1 MKIVDQTCGIENS
14 VKNQHKY
21 EKVGM
26 KNEISLMCKTK
37 GTKEKWREQAQ
48 NELLVFNFIGIDLRS
63 WLIDLINQLG
73 LIKIR
78 PSHCRTLCRS

>member
-26 KNEISLMCKTK
+26 KNEISLMRKTK
-37 GTKEKWREQAQ
+37 GTNEK
-48 NELLVFNFIGIDLRS
+48 
-63 WLIDLINQLG
+63 
-73 LIKIR
+73 
-78 PSHCRTLCRS
+78 